1 VNYKIIALDIDGTL
15 ASSEHKILPETRNA
29 LVAAQ
34 EKGLKV
40 VLASGRPTPGM
51 MHLAKE
57 LKLDEFG
64 GFILSYNGGRI
75 TNIKTGEVVHEVF
88 LTPEEAHEVY
98 DLAKENSVN
107 IMAYD
112 GEDIITEDDDEYIQ
126 LESHINTMP
135 LKRTDDFKKAVV
147 NHTIK
152 TLTTGAPEVI
162 AEVERLYV
170 EKFGDRFS
178 ICRSMPFFLEVMP
191 QGINKALSLGRLL
204 SKLAMTPED
213 MVACGDGFNDIEM
226 VKYAGLGVAM
236 GNAVDEVK
244 AVADYVTRSND
255 DNGIVDVIEKF
266 IFE

>member
-1 VNYKIIALDIDGTL
+1 MKYKIITLDIDGTL
-15 ASSEHKILPETRNA
+15 ASSEHKILPETRDA
-29 LVAAQ
+29 LIAAQ

-51 MHLAKE
+51 LHLAKE
-57 LKLDEFG
+57 LKLEEFG

-75 TNIKTGEVVHEVF
+75 TNMKTGEVVHEVF
-88 LTPEEAHEVY
+88 LSPEEAHEVY
-98 DLAKENSVN
+98 DLAKESKVN

-112 GEDIITEDDDEYIQ
+112 GDDIITENEDQYSQ

-135 LKRTDDFKKAVV
+135 LRLTDDFKKAVV

-152 TLTTGAPEVI
+152 TLTTGDPNVLV
-162 AEVERLYV
+162 EVEKKYIER
-170 EKFGDRFS
+170 FGDRFS

-204 SKLAMTPED
+204 NKLELTPAD

-226 VKYAGLGVAM
+226 IKYAGLGVAM

-244 AVADYVTRSND
+244 AVADYVTKSND
-255 DNGIVDVIEKF
+255 DNGIVEVIEKF
-266 IFE
+266 IFI